1 MQLLKLFI
9 YTTSPT
15 YLYADYKKK
24 TLNEK
29 EKKNFISKKNKQ
41 YLFFS
46 LVTFLVF
53 LFFNIFSQ
61 IQVNNNINNYIKP
74 ILFILFISYFSR
86 VSEIFYSF
94 LYDVLE
100 KLNSSYKFSFF
111 NFKERIKLAF
121 NSYIELIVNYTL
133 MYWIIYSNFGLF
145 NKENLSLINLL
156 YYSCVTI
163 TTLGYGDIFST
174 NEFVQLLSVYEV
186 FNGMLLVIVCFT
198 IYISLNYN
206 KELHDKIERFKI
218 SYVADISKIE
228 QENKTFKSKNKQT
241 LILSLIIIT
250 CIFIFGFIII
260 SSFYKTNVLL
270 SLIIYISFI
279 VLLLL
284 ILKK

>member
-145 NKENLSLINLL
+145 NKDNLSLINLL

-163 TTLGYGDIFST
+163 TTLGYGDIFSS

-228 QENKTFKSKNKQT
+228 QENKTFKSKNKLT
-241 LILSLIIIT
+241 LILSLIIIA

-260 SSFYKTNVLL
+260 SSFYKTNILL